1 MWQALQKLIQT
12 FNMTN
17 YSGLLLQHI
26 SDFLVEQG
34 YAGAVGYAS
43 INKDEKK
50 LLIAKMQA
58 TWQESWSSHNELK
71 NVFQETE
78 FLGYIRTCEALQ
90 QIQASNHFPLYEE
103 VLFFPLYFRQKS
115 QGVLMLA
122 NKKKTNLLEDETIK
136 PMLCLT
142 TNLLAAHLSQV
153 SFVENSGQ
161 KPEKPNFSEILVLV
175 VEDVLSYQIIIGKF
189 LAALGAKFEVAGTGK
204 VALQK
209 LKEKTFDLVLM
220 DIQLPDADGF
230 ELAKTVRKE
239 LKLTMPIV
247 AMTAEISDTVKQN
260 LAEKGINS
268 LLTKPVQPSKLQE
281 ILKTIPAKKNK
292 AEEEIDIEFLA
303 IAANNNAAFMQN
315 MLKMTITEFRQFD
328 LQFVE
333 AWQQT
338 NLETI
343 KRLRHKIKPHL
354 ETYKLDNL
362 HKILNHLVW
371 EAEQGNFAQE
381 ELLKKLRAEMDRICQ
396 LLNEKAS
403 AMA

>member
-17 YSGLLLQHI
+17 HSGQLLQYI
-26 SDFLVEQG
+26 SEFLVEQG
-34 YAGAVGYAS
+34 YAVAVGYVA
-43 INKDEKK
+43 INKDEKNLAITK
-50 LLIAKMQA
+50 TQTA
-58 TWQESWSSHNELK
+58 WQESWSSHNELK

-78 FLGYIRTCEALQ
+78 FLGYVRTCEALQ
-90 QIQASNHFPLYEE
+90 QIQTSNHFPQYEE
-103 VLFFPLYFRQKS
+103 VLFFPLFFRQKS
-115 QGVLMLA
+115 QGVLVVA
-122 NKKKTNLLEDETIK
+122 NKKKTNLLEDEIIK

-153 SFVENSGQ
+153 SFVENGGQ
-161 KPEKPNFSEILVLV
+161 KPEKPNFSELLVLV

-189 LAALGAKFEVAGTGK
+189 LAALGAKYEMAGTGQ

-230 ELAKTVRKE
+230 EIAQVVRKE

-247 AMTAEISDTVKQN
+247 AMTAEISDTIKQN

-268 LLTKPVQPSKLQE
+268 LLTKPVQPAKLQE
-281 ILKTIPAKKNK
+281 ILKALPAKKIK
-292 AEEEIDIEFLA
+292 ADEIDIEFLA
-303 IAANNNAAFMQN
+303 IAANNNVAFMQN

-333 AWQQT
+333 AWQNL

-362 HKILNHLVW
+362 HKILNQLVL
-371 EAEQGNFAQE
+371 EAEQGNFEQQDLVE
-381 ELLKKLRAEMDRICQ
+381 KLRVEMDRICL
-396 LLNEKAS
+396 LLNEKAG